1 MRRIFLIAYCVLI
14 SISVFSNSYW
24 IKDLES
30 QRIPDENVVNMFNQ
44 WFNINNQSTFKKTRD
59 YTDDLGIRHQNFK
72 QFYNGLPVD
81 GYLIIVHSKNGTVRS
96 VNGYVM
102 EDVVN
107 TSTVRKSSKGEL
119 VVVPVSSE
127 DGIVYHTAYKT
138 IDAKRMVEVYTDAIT
153 GAVIKEISL
162 VNNYDV
168 SGSAQT
174 LYNGVQNITCD
185 YVESQGLY
193 RLVDNKRKIYT
204 LNASV
209 VDGEVLENKAEQW
222 RQSNP
227 DYDQNSMYEQY
238 VRLLTEQ
245 CEYIAVDAPEFY
257 RNTIGLQITIS
268 KVDDNWWNKKF
279 SDSKPD
285 LYIKL
290 LDKNKN
296 LIYKTPTKS
305 DASLPVTFNISKT
318 YIPAPLEELYF
329 QVCEEDSFSDDM
341 GSYILIKPTAS
352 SKEIWQDGDKPN
364 SQGYYQESS
373 SILGAN
379 DIHWGMEKVIDFYKT
394 TFNRISYDNN
404 GAWII
409 QYLYPPIVNI
419 NFNAAAHSDSQ
430 PYVIYYGIGGEL
442 NNNYLTKPYVVF
454 DITAHEFTHLV
465 TAHNGQGGLEYS
477 SESGALNESFS
488 DIMACVA
495 EKYVFG
501 NTANWNIGDNLF
513 FDKPYMRSMKTPKI
527 GYYILSKNVNGV
539 NVPYI
544 GLNPQPDTYKGE
556 YWADTSD
563 LSQTGDHGGVHT
575 NSGVQNKWFYLLS
588 EGGSGSNDNG
598 DGYTV
603 KGIGIDMA
611 AQIAYRNLV
620 TYLTPTATFYDSREG
635 SIAAAKD
642 LYGVSSQAY
651 KSVMDAWHAVGVGED
666 YNNTITSIIPNLP
679 DEQSPTTIKYM
690 SNGKIFVKKGD
701 DVYDMLGKKVK

>member
-14 SISVFSNSYW
+14 SISTFPNSYW

-30 QRIPDENVVNMFNQ
+30 QRITDENVVNMFNQ

-107 TSTVRKSSKGEL
+107 TSTLRKSSKGEL
-119 VVVPVSSE
+119 VVVPVNSDE
-127 DGIVYHTAYKT
+127 GIVYHTAYKT
-138 IDAKRMVEVYTDAIT
+138 IDTKRMVEVYTDATT

-168 SGSAQT
+168 SGTAQT

-209 VDGEVLENKAEQW
+209 VDSSEWNRELRQWVIDNPEDVSNKNKCFEK
-222 RQSNP
+222 
-227 DYDQNSMYEQY
+227 YIE
-238 VRLLTEQ
+238 LLTKQ

-257 RNTIGLQITIS
+257 RNSIGLQITIS

-329 QVCEEDSFSDDM
+329 QVCEEDSFSDDI
-341 GSYILIKPTAS
+341 GSPILIKPTAS

-379 DIHWGMEKVIDFYKT
+379 DIHWGMGKIFDFYKIK
-394 TFNRISYDNN
+394 FNRTSYDNN
-404 GAWII
+404 GGYII
-409 QYLYPPIVNI
+409 QYLYPTVI
-419 NFNAAAHSDSQ
+419 NEKFNATGSFIQ
-430 PYVIYYGIGGEL
+430 PYVMLYGIGGEY
-442 NNNYLTKPYVVF
+442 NNQCLTKPYVLF

-465 TAHNGQGGLEYS
+465 TANNGQGGLEYNG
-477 SESGALNESFS
+477 ESGALNESFS
-488 DIMACVA
+488 DIMACAA
-495 EKYVFG
+495 EKYVLG
-501 NTANWNIGDNLF
+501 SNANWTIGENLF
-513 FDKPYMRSMKTPKI
+513 FNYPYMRSMKTPKI
-527 GYYILSKNVNGV
+527 GYDITS
-539 NVPYI
+539 PH
-544 GLNPQPDTYKGE
+544 PQPDTYKGE

-563 LSQTGDHGGVHT
+563 LSPTGDQGGVHT

-598 DGYTV
+598 DNYTV

-620 TYLTPTATFYDSREG
+620 TYLTPTSNFYDSREG

-651 KSVMDAWHAVGVGED
+651 KSVMDAWYAVGVGED
-666 YNNTITSIIPNLP
+666 YNNTITTTDSNLQ
-679 DEQSPTTIKYM
+679 DEQNPTTIKHM
-690 SNGKIFVKKGD
+690 TNGKIFVKKGD
-701 DVYDMLGKKVK
+701 DVYDMLGKKIK